1 MFTGFFRLGPILVC
15 ERGAKLRNL
24 DLEVAAADAKY
35 WWETGRVPLRA
46 TPIISTES
54 RIFKGK
60 SAQEANEAA
69 KAETPKDH
77 IISLCEICTKH
88 RDSTKSHT
96 IYTSRV
102 MFETTRKTAN
112 WQYTKTTTFGEFESH
127 HCEVCRSCFI
137 TRTFALPLAVFA
149 LSLLFFL
156 TLFQFREFPIALFF
170 AVFPA
175 GFALWKL
182 GVSSTLIRIAVSS
195 RKRGKPGDYKGYTE
209 RSYEALPFRAA
220 ARKETLARESARAGA
235 EMLAS
240 GERCWF
246 CGQNRPADGTPY
258 NVTLTKEEEGGK
270 QEKNVWVP
278 LCTACEAGRLAQQRK
293 LKTQSMVLSLASIGL
308 GVLAGVLTGD
318 ALEGWSVLVGF
329 VVFLSVAAA
338 GIAVM
343 SLTRMR
349 KGKEFEIK
357 AAALIEHPQVK
368 ALLRAGWRM
377 DAARTGTAGQQ

>member
-1 MFTGFFRLGPILVC
+1 M
-15 ERGAKLRNL
+15 K
-24 DLEVAAADAKY
+24 K
-35 WWETGRVPLRA
+35 
-46 TPIISTES
+46 
-54 RIFKGK
+54 
-60 SAQEANEAA
+60 
-69 KAETPKDH
+69 
-77 IISLCEICTKH
+77 CEICRKY
-88 RDSTKSHT
+88 RVSTKRHT

-102 MFETTRKTAN
+102 LFEDTRKTGFKL
-112 WQYTKTTTFGEFESH
+112 YTKTTMFGEFESH

-137 TRTFALPLAVFA
+137 KHTFTLPLVVFA
-149 LSLLFFL
+149 LSFLFLL
-156 TLFQFREFPIALFF
+156 TLFQFREFHILLYF

-182 GVSSTLIRIAVSS
+182 SVSRTLIRIAVSS
-195 RKRGKPGDYKGYTE
+195 RKKGKPGDYKGYTE
-209 RSYEALPFRAA
+209 QSYEALPFRAA

-278 LCTACEAGRLAQQRK
+278 LCTACEADRLAQQRK
-293 LKTQSMVLSLASIGL
+293 LKIQSNVLSLVSIGL

-329 VVFLSVAAA
+329 VVFLAVAAA

-343 SLTRMR
+343 RLMKVRG
-349 KGKEFEIK
+349 GKEFVIK

-368 ALLRAGWRM
+368 ALLGAGWQM
-377 DAARTGTAGQQ
+377 DTVRTGTAGQG